1 MGTLK
6 SSLLSALG
14 FFVPTL
20 ILFTTLNL
28 TNMPHIGSATQG
40 LLFSLYFAAV
50 FFGGLYGGFWA
61 FQLKQEKRMS
71 KKSFVAIIV
80 GALMGDIA
88 WAVITVLWI
97 LPVVRDS
104 YFMVLNSI
112 FINSLIVF
120 FSGIAAGGVS
130 LVRIYN
136 PATE

>member
-6 SSLLSALG
+6 SSLLGALG
-14 FFVPTL
+14 FFIPTL
-20 ILFTTLNL
+20 VLFTTLNL
-28 TNMPHIGSATQG
+28 VNMPHIGTTSEG

-50 FFGGLYGGFWA
+50 FFGGLYGGYWA
-61 FQLKQEKRMS
+61 FQMKQEKS
-71 KKSFVAIIV
+71 KNNKSYIAIVV

-88 WAVITVLWI
+88 WAIITVLWI
-97 LPVVRDS
+97 LPVARDS

-120 FSGIAAGGVS
+120 FSGIVTSGVS